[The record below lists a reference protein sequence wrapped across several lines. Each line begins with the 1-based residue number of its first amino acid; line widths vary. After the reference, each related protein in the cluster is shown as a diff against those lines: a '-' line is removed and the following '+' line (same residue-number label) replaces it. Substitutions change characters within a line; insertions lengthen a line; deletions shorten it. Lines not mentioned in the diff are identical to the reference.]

1 MTKDPTPLVRG
12 AAVLLMTLTTVFH
25 IIGGI
30 GAVCVSFGG
39 PDYRP
44 AMPYIPYQHI
54 YQPITIAVMILGFV
68 FVILTYA
75 MFRGERWAVWTAI
88 GLMALSLI
96 ITYIRMRYSLMIRG
110 GTAPTNVRFYI
121 TIVTFLYMVI
131 TQIPGIRNKVDWKRP
146 LGKTGPYSTP
156 GGLALMVAGL
166 FTALSPWGVGSS
178 HVFDGVNY
186 AMIMMKPLVIT
197 GSLFMLTG
205 AGLLLSVR
213 LGRPVDELLVSG
225 VRRLI
230 AARRPAAATAEGGR
244 S

>member
-12 AAVLLMTLTTVFH
+12 AAVLLMTLVTVFH

-44 AMPYIPYQHI
+44 AVPYIPYQHI

-88 GLMALSLI
+88 GLMAFSLV
-96 ITYIRMRYSLMIRG
+96 ITYIRMRYALIIRG

-121 TIVTFLYMVI
+121 TTVTLLYMLV
-131 TQIPGIRNKVDWKRP
+131 TQIPAIRKRVDWKRP
-146 LGKTGPYSTP
+146 LGRTGSYSTP
-156 GGLALMVAGL
+156 GGMALMAAGL
-166 FTALSPWGVGSS
+166 FTALSPFGVGST

-186 AMIMMKPLVIT
+186 AMIMLKPLLAL
-197 GSLFMLTG
+197 GSALMLLG

-213 LGRPVDELLVSG
+213 LGRPVDQVLVDW
-225 VRRLI
+225 VRRRF
-230 AARRPAAATAEGGR
+230 AARRPAFAAEGGR
-244 S
+244 R

>member
-12 AAVLLMTLTTVFH
+12 AAVLLMTLVTVFH

-44 AMPYIPYQHI
+44 AVPYIPYHHI

-88 GLMALSLI
+88 GLMAFSLV
-96 ITYIRMRYSLMIRG
+96 ITYIRMQYALMIRG

-121 TIVTFLYMVI
+121 TVVTFLYMLV
-131 TQIPGIRNKVDWKRP
+131 TQVPTIRRRVDWRRP
-146 LGKTGPYSTP
+146 LGRTGSYSTP
-156 GGLALMVAGL
+156 GGVALMVAGL
-166 FTALSPWGVGSS
+166 FTALSPWGVGAS
-178 HVFDGVNY
+178 HVIDGVNY
-186 AMIMMKPLVIT
+186 ALIMLKPLLALGGT
-197 GSLFMLTG
+197 LMLIG
-205 AGLLLSVR
+205 AGLLLSVW
-213 LGRPVDELLVSG
+213 LGRPVDQVLVDW
-225 VRRLI
+225 VRRRTV
-230 AARRPAAATAEGGR
+230 ARRPELATEGGR
-244 S
+244 R

>member
-54 YQPITIAVMILGFV
+54 YQPITIAVMILGLV

-88 GLMALSLI
+88 GLMAVSLV
-96 ITYIRMRYSLMIRG
+96 ITYIRMRYSLLIRG

-121 TIVTFLYMVI
+121 TLVTFLYMVI

-146 LGKTGPYSTP
+146 LGRTGPYSTP

-178 HVFDGVNY
+178 HVIDGVNY
-186 AMIMMKPLVIT
+186 AMIMAKPLLALGGT
-197 GSLFMLTG
+197 LMLIG
-205 AGLLLSVR
+205 AGLLISVK
-213 LGRPVDELLVSG
+213 LGRPVDEVLLNW
-225 VRRLI
+225 VRTRI
-230 AARRPAAATAEGGR
+230 ALRRPDPATAEGGNR
-244 S
+244 